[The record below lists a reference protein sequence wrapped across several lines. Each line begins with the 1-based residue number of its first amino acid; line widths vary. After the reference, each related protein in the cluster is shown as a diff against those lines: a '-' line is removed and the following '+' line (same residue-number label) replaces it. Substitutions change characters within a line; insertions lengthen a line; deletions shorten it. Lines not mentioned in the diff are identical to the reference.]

1 MNTHAGVNPL
11 VVYGGEMAN
20 EKQLCLN
27 CGERLAM
34 PTVGVLPLCSECAAL
49 QKNPRGVR
57 FEAKDDKAPQPP
69 SEPS

>member
-1 MNTHAGVNPL
+1 
-11 VVYGGEMAN
+11 MAN